1 MLNFFR
7 QRAGSVKDDVLSGLT
22 VALALV
28 PEAIAFAFVA
38 GVSPLIGLY
47 SAFFIGLLTA
57 ALGGRPGMISGAT
70 GAMAVVVVGLVA
82 MHGVEYLFPTVIL
95 CGIFQMLIGFARLG
109 KLIRMVPHPVMLGFV
124 NGLAIVIGL
133 AQLGSFKTLSASGTL
148 VYLQGTPLGLMLLLV
163 GATMA
168 IIWLL
173 PKLTRAIPASL
184 AAILLVT
191 LASVAINHS
200 MNTQD
205 GKNTLATVGDMLE
218 MNSRSAALKEAREA
232 KTSGTQVADAAVPP
246 GSFIVSSDMTLAEIA
261 AASAKAEALSLQEPA
276 IDLTDVEVAESSGI
290 SGGLPQLFFMQY
302 ELVPL
307 TWKTFRI
314 IFPFA
319 IVLCGVGLIESL
331 MTLTLIDEITETRGK
346 GNREC
351 VGQGL
356 ANIVCGLFGGMGG
369 CAMIGQSL
377 INVNS
382 GGRGRLSGI
391 TAAICLLLF
400 VLFLSPLIEQIP
412 MAALVGVM
420 FMVVIGTFEWAS
432 LRMFKRMPRS
442 DMFVMTLVAGY
453 TVLMHDLATAVI
465 LGVIVSALVFAWQHA
480 THVAADTKYNEFGS
494 RIYQVHGPLF
504 FASVTSFKNM
514 FNVADDPDDIVID
527 FYYSRV
533 YDQSG
538 LEAINWLAEKYENA
552 GKRVHLTHLS
562 PECRRLLNAAGDL
575 VEINMSEDP
584 QYHIATDRLG

>member
-1 MLNFFR
+1 MLNFFTPR
-7 QRAGSVKDDVLSGLT
+7 SGSVKDDVLSGLT

-47 SAFFIGLLTA
+47 SAFFLGLFSA
-57 ALGGRPGMISGAT
+57 VLGGRPGMISGAT
-70 GAMAVVVVGLVA
+70 GAMAVVVVALVA
-82 MHGVEYLFPTVIL
+82 EHGVEYLFPTVIL
-95 CGIFQMLIGFARLG
+95 CGLLQIAVGLGRLG

-133 AQLGSFKTLSASGTL
+133 AQLGSFKTLSTDGEL
-148 VYLQGTPLGLMLLLV
+148 VYLAGQPLFLMLGLV
-163 GATMA
+163 ATTMA

-173 PKLTRAIPASL
+173 PKMTRAIPASL
-184 AAILLVT
+184 AAILVVT
-191 LASVAINHS
+191 LASVAINRS
-200 MNTQD
+200 VESPDD
-205 GKNTLATVGDMLE
+205 GNVLATVGDMLRT
-218 MNSRSAALKEAREA
+218 NTQAAEIEAA
-232 KTSGTQVADAAVPP
+232 KGDGKTLVETVAVSDSADA
-246 GSFIVSSDMTLAEIA
+246 GS
-261 AASAKAEALSLQEPA
+261 
-276 IDLTDVEVAESSGI
+276 I

-302 ELVPL
+302 EMVPL
-307 TWKTFRI
+307 DWDTLVI

-331 MTLTLIDEITETRGK
+331 MTLTLIDEITETRGQ

-351 VGQGL
+351 IGQGV
-356 ANIVCGLFGGMGG
+356 ANLVCGLFGGMGG

-391 TAAICLLLF
+391 TAAVCLLLF
-400 VLFLSPLIEQIP
+400 VLFLAPLIEQIP

-432 LRMFKRMPRS
+432 LSMFKRMPRS
-442 DMFVMTLVAGY
+442 DVFVMVLVAGY
-453 TVLMHDLATAVI
+453 TVVMHDLASAVI

-480 THVAADTKYNEFGS
+480 THIGADVKFNEFGS
-494 RIYQVHGPLF
+494 KIYQLHGPLF
-504 FASVTSFKNM
+504 FASVTSFKDM
-514 FNVADDPDDIVID
+514 FDVNGDPEDVVID

-538 LEAINWLAEKYENA
+538 LEAINWLAEKYEGN
-552 GKRVHLTHLS
+552 GKRLHLTHLS
-562 PECRRLLNAAGDL
+562 KECRVLLNKAGDL
-575 VEINMSEDP
+575 VEINLSEDP
-584 QYHIATDRLG
+584 QYHVATDRLA